1 MNKKSRTH
9 SSLINSLSASVA
21 QAISLLMSFVS
32 RTFFI
37 RILGEQYL
45 GLNGLFL
52 NILNILSFAELGIG
66 AAITFS
72 LYQPLASGDNDQVL
86 ALMQLY
92 KKVYHLIA
100 LIIFLSGMLLLPFL
114 GFFINGSTHSVGNIY
129 FAFLL
134 FLMNSVVS
142 YLWNYKRSVF
152 FADQSGY
159 INSLNILFFQV
170 MGQLLQIIFLLIS
183 PSYYLYLFIQ
193 IAVTIL
199 SNLQISKRADKRYPF
214 LKKKVRIPVPKKTM
228 SFLKKNVVGMIS
240 SKLGGIVVMGT
251 DNILLSAFLG
261 LSTVAVYS
269 NYTLIMNGL
278 TSVVNQGISAV
289 TASIGN
295 LRAVGNPK
303 KEKEVFFKYS
313 QISALVGVATS
324 VGMVSFFSPFI
335 RVWVGERFLLDSK
348 TTFLIVLGFYVTQ
361 LRQSNINFTNAYG
374 LYWEQRL
381 KSLLE
386 ALVNLV
392 VSLCLIIFFKLGIDA
407 VILGNLASNLFVNAW
422 WEPLIVL
429 KSGLRSSKKEMGF
442 YAKFYALE
450 LFLGG
455 CLIFL
460 CMSVAAIIPVNLFF
474 IHVVIT
480 PILIIF
486 SVIVFDLTTSKII
499 SINFPQ
505 QSLIKRFANKTFHK

>member
-1 MNKKSRTH
+1 M
-9 SSLINSLSASVA
+9 
-21 QAISLLMSFVS
+21 
-32 RTFFI
+32 
-37 RILGEQYL
+37 
-45 GLNGLFL
+45 
-52 NILNILSFAELGIG
+52 
-66 AAITFS
+66 
-72 LYQPLASGDNDQVL
+72 
-86 ALMQLY
+86 
-92 KKVYHLIA
+92 
-100 LIIFLSGMLLLPFL
+100 
-114 GFFINGSTHSVGNIY
+114 
-129 FAFLL
+129 
-134 FLMNSVVS
+134 
-142 YLWNYKRSVF
+142 
-152 FADQSGY
+152 
-159 INSLNILFFQV
+159 
-170 MGQLLQIIFLLIS
+170 
-183 PSYYLYLFIQ
+183 
-193 IAVTIL
+193 
-199 SNLQISKRADKRYPF
+199 
-214 LKKKVRIPVPKKTM
+214 
-228 SFLKKNVVGMIS
+228 
-240 SKLGGIVVMGT
+240 
-251 DNILLSAFLG
+251 
-261 LSTVAVYS
+261 
-269 NYTLIMNGL
+269 
-278 TSVVNQGISAV
+278 
-289 TASIGN
+289 
-295 LRAVGNPK
+295 
-303 KEKEVFFKYS
+303 
-313 QISALVGVATS
+313 
-324 VGMVSFFSPFI
+324 
-335 RVWVGERFLLDSK
+335 DSK